1 MPGHFGGSHSHGDKK
16 SNNRTSSNNNRGTSL
31 HGGPKYKAP
40 TPVYSKAK
48 LNPNDDTAAKVSLFK
63 EAGATKIQNTY
74 MGAASITKPIF
85 KAGSR
90 KTRTYFLD
98 EVLTS
103 KKAKKNIGYTQDEFK
118 KLSTTKQEEVY
129 KGYLDKRMSG
139 QTDAFGNVNP
149 NYGKDDGGSKQPA
162 QPPEPI
168 LVTKNVGGTEVQTT
182 EAKLAEEK
190 AEAEEYD
197 ARKTKRRGR
206 RRTILTSQTGA
217 GGNLVLGKPSLLGA

>member
-1 MPGHFGGSHSHGDKK
+1 MPGHFGKSHSHGDKK

-63 EAGATKIQNTY
+63 EAGATKIQNMK
-74 MGAASITKPIF
+74 MGAASIAKPF
-85 KAGSR
+85 FQAGSR

-103 KKAKKNIGYTQDEFK
+103 KKAKKNIGYTQEEFK
-118 KLSTTKQEEVY
+118 NLSSTKQEEVY

-149 NYGKDDGGSKQPA
+149 NYGKDDGGSK
-162 QPPEPI
+162 PPEPI

-190 AEAEEYD
+190 AESEEYD
-197 ARKTKRRGR
+197 ERKTKRRGR

-217 GGNLVLGKPSLLGA
+217 SGNLVLGKPSLLGA